1 MCCIPQ
7 KPKDIGV
14 RFHIFTQDESHTP
27 VTMTWEGI
35 NTRRDYLVN
44 PTKVVIVTHG
54 YLERANP
61 GTWIYDFKNG
71 WLHRDASHVI
81 IVDWKQGNRINYFQA
96 ASNVRILGMMIGQI
110 ILKND
115 IADKTLAVGF
125 SLGAQII
132 GEAGKFV
139 QSGGKISDSDVS
151 AGMPANETAHDSS
164 SRGSSD
170 DSLASWNPFSRGSLN
185 TGSSNRDSQSNRN
198 SSNGGSSNSRD
209 SSSRGNSNTGSF
221 NSRNSSDTGS
231 RNSRPGLNQPRRGQ
245 KIKECHG
252 LDPAGP
258 FFDGCP
264 DEIVLDKSDCE
275 LVQIIHTSADRDF
288 RRVIGILEQDF
299 GSWKKSGHC
308 DYWINCGRGP
318 QPECLVKKF
327 GDFLKSA
334 LGLESNETVRESQ
347 VSCSHGRAPE
357 IYNAQLNR
365 TCNFKSLNCPGCV
378 EDTNCT
384 NHANS
389 IFNHRNT
396 DYYGFMM
403 DSACTPQDDRNFFV
417 RTSGGSTLCD
427 FDRDSRPNQNTNR
440 NDRNSSDQN
449 SSDRNSSDRNLS
461 DRNSS
466 DRNLSDRNSSDRNL
480 SDRNSSDRNSSDRS
494 QEFRQPFDDRFSNDS
509 RRESND
515 GGSGRGEESR
525 RSPTGDVSEG
535 RSGFFPLI
543 NLW

>member
-1 MCCIPQ
+1 M
-7 KPKDIGV
+7 D
-14 RFHIFTQDESHTP
+14 
-27 VTMTWEGI
+27 TWNEPI
-35 NTRRDYLVN
+35 Q
-44 PTKVVIVTHG
+44 
-54 YLERANP
+54 E
-61 GTWIYDFKNG
+61 TWIYDLKNG

-81 IVDWKQGNRINYFQA
+81 IVDWKRGNRVNYFQA
-96 ASNVRILGMMIGQI
+96 ASNVRILGMMIGQL

-139 QSGGKISDSDVS
+139 QSGGKINFDGDVSANES
-151 AGMPANETAHDSS
+151 AGMPANETAHSSS
-164 SRGSSD
+164 SRGSSG

-198 SSNGGSSNSRD
+198 SSNGS
-209 SSSRGNSNTGSF
+209 SF
-221 NSRNSSDTGS
+221 NGRNSSDTGS
-231 RNSRPGLNQPRRGQ
+231 TNSRPGLNQPRRGQ

-334 LGLESNETVRESQ
+334 LGLESNETVKESQ

-365 TCNFKSLNCPGCV
+365 TCNFKSLDCPSCV

-384 NHANS
+384 NYANS
-389 IFNHRNT
+389 MFSDRNT
-396 DYYGFMM
+396 NYYGFMM
-403 DSACTPQDDRNFFV
+403 DSECTPQDDRNFFV

-427 FDRDSRPNQNTNR
+427 FDHDSRPNQNTNR
-440 NDRNSSDQN
+440 NDRNSSD
-449 SSDRNSSDRNLS
+449 
-461 DRNSS
+461 
-466 DRNLSDRNSSDRNL
+466 
-480 SDRNSSDRNSSDRS
+480 RNSSDRNSGDRNSGGRS
-494 QEFRQPFDDRFSNDS
+494 QEFRQPFDDRFSNDG

-515 GGSGRGEESR
+515 GGSGRGEEFKTITNR
-525 RSPTGDVSEG
+525 WRCE
-535 RSGFFPLI
+535 
-543 NLW
+543 